1 MTENATTQTET
12 EALRL
17 YRQYVA
23 ADDSLNHMADDD
35 QRSAAISEAQRLGLA
50 VLAAPITCPADLAA
64 MVMVAG
70 EGGFAAPKLVAA
82 LDARLRDLLPGQ
94 PISEDYRETMRHT
107 HADAA

>member
-70 EGGFAAPKLVAA
+70 EDGFAAPKLVAS
-82 LDARLRDLLPGQ
+82 LDARLRDLLPGE
-94 PISEDYRETMRHT
+94 PISGSYAYAMRPKVEE
-107 HADAA
+107 AA